1 MSSRPNAPAEL
12 VKDLVEID
20 LVKTYHW
27 PPQVI
32 AEIPYKWLQKYYLIE
47 KMRREVVDTKAE
59 LQRYK
64 QQSTSSG
71 RGQTKTKYRK
81 EMVYGKNVVS
91 SNKPKTNNQQ
101 NQPNK
106 TK

>member
-1 MSSRPNAPAEL
+1 MSSRPHAPAEL

-47 KMRREVVDTKAE
+47 KVRREAVDTKTE
-59 LQRYK
+59 LQK
-64 QQSTSSG
+64 FKTQSTSTG
-71 RGQTKTKYRK
+71 RGQTKQKYK
-81 EMVYGKNVVS
+81 KQMVYGKNVVS
-91 SNKPKTNNQQ
+91 SNKPRINEQSQ
-101 NQPNK
+101 NSPK